1 MTPTAIIITILAYF
15 AVVILIS
22 WLAGR
27 KSDNAAFFSGN
38 RKQPWYLVAFAMIGS
53 AMSGVT
59 FVSVPGMVA
68 TSGFGYMQMA
78 LGFIAASYSICT
90 HTTVLQT

>member
-38 RKQPWYLVAFAMIGS
+38 RKQPWYLVALDRK
-53 AMSGVT
+53 
-59 FVSVPGMVA
+59 SVV
-68 TSGFGYMQMA
+68 
-78 LGFIAASYSICT
+78 
-90 HTTVLQT
+90 